1 MKPFGCKIAET
12 KRPAK
17 YFSRR
22 VAGIAYRLP
31 PYLCRMEYFSSLTD
45 LLKMEQAEDRRSYQ
59 ELAQRSSLPE
69 RRASGLAW
77 YPIAIRDTEMGR
89 GDYLT
94 VEVERTTH
102 QDITHQLRF
111 GASAA
116 LFSNHDPK
124 TDRVEGTVSFQ
135 NGNRLK
141 ITLRTDELPEWARD
155 GKLGIELLFDDN
167 SYAEMFSALRQA
179 NAVAEKTAGKTEDG
193 RLVRVL
199 TGVQK
204 PGFAAAGGSA
214 EPVAGAFPGQAAGGL
229 PGRAAGVLP
238 LNAVQ
243 QLAVDRIL
251 AADDLAIVH
260 GPPGTG
266 KTTTLVRAIRALS
279 ERDRGPI
286 LVVAPSNTAVDLL
299 SEKLSDEGLNVLRVG
314 NPARVSERLLSLT
327 LDSKMAEHPG
337 MKEIKR
343 LKKKASEFRD
353 MAHKYKRSFGAAERE
368 QRKALFDEA
377 RNLLKEVERT
387 EQYILDDLTGKAQV
401 ITATLVGANHYT
413 VRALRFQ
420 TTVIDEAGQALEPA
434 CWIPI
439 LKARRLILAGDHCQ
453 LPPTVKSEEA
463 ARGGLATAGL
473 KSAGLATTLLEKCV
487 ALHPEAVVLLEEQY
501 RMHATIMGY
510 SSSVFYEGKLKAHAS
525 VAAHSL
531 FDGDSALSFVDT
543 AGCGYDE
550 RQEGTALSNP
560 EEAAF
565 LIKHATRFIEE
576 LSAHYPAAGF
586 PATGNIPAAGTL
598 PIAADFPTVGIVSPY
613 RRQVDLL
620 RELLQHSSVLKAY
633 GDKISV
639 NTIDSFQG
647 QERDVIYIGLTRSN
661 ADNKIGFLADI
672 RRMNVAM
679 TRARKKLI
687 VIGDSGTLARLPFY
701 ANFITYAEQREAY
714 RSAWEF
720 VEG

>member
-1 MKPFGCKIAET
+1 MD
-12 KRPAK
+12 
-17 YFSRR
+17 YFS
-22 VAGIAYRLP
+22 P
-31 PYLCRMEYFSSLTD
+31 LTD
-45 LLKMEQAEDRRSYQ
+45 LLKMEQAEDRRTYQ

-179 NAVAEKTAGKTEDG
+179 NAMAEKAAEKTEDG

-199 TGVQK
+199 TGGQK
-204 PGFAAAGGSA
+204 PGFSSEPAARGSA
-214 EPVAGAFPGQAAGGL
+214 EPSDG
-229 PGRAAGVLP
+229 
-238 LNAVQ
+238 LNAAQ
-243 QLAVDRIL
+243 QSAVDKIL

-279 ERDRGPI
+279 QRDRGPI

-299 SEKLSDEGLNVLRVG
+299 SEKLSDEGLNVLRIG

-343 LKKKASEFRD
+343 LKKKAGEFRD
-353 MAHKYKRSFGAAERE
+353 MAHKYKRNFGAAERE

-387 EQYILDDLTGKAQV
+387 EQFILDDLTGRAQV

-413 VRALRFQ
+413 VRALRFH

-463 ARGGLATAGL
+463 ARGGPAAAGL
-473 KSAGLATTLLEKCV
+473 STTLLEKCV

-501 RMHATIMGY
+501 RMHTTIMGY
-510 SSSVFYEGKLKAHAS
+510 SSGVFYEGKLKAHAS
-525 VAAHSL
+525 VAGHSL

-543 AGCGYDE
+543 AGCGFDE

-576 LSAHYPAAGF
+576 LSAHYPAE
-586 PATGNIPAAGTL
+586 
-598 PIAADFPTVGIVSPY
+598 DFPTVGIVSPY

-620 RELLQHSSVLKAY
+620 RELLQHSSVLTAY

-647 QERDVIYIGLTRSN
+647 QERDIIYIGLTRSN

-679 TRARKKLI
+679 TRARKKLV

-701 ANFITYAEQREAY
+701 ANFIAYAEQREAY